1 MEALDGVSPE
11 IARIFAA
18 KEQRRQAL
26 ARLPFPEKVRAVIQ
40 LQEMAAT
47 ILRARGKMV
56 RPWNLSATRS
66 TPLRAGSSENNP
78 SDSKASPIKTPETR
92 HDHTH
97 RD

>member
-1 MEALDGVSPE
+1 MEAVDGVSPE
-11 IARIFAA
+11 IAGIFAA

-56 RPWNLSATRS
+56 RPWNVSATCS
-66 TPLRAGSSENNP
+66 TPLVA
-78 SDSKASPIKTPETR
+78 
-92 HDHTH
+92 
-97 RD
+97 RDQR